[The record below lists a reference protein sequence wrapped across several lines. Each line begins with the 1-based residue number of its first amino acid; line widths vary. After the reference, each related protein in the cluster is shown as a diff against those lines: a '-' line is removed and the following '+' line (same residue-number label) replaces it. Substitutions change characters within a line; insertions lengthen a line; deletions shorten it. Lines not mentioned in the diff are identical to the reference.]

1 MVLLPASLFVLLSLL
16 TGAAEQEN
24 CLEDASQHWQQHH
37 NEQQHCIDK
46 FDEQHRDSLGSSSA
60 CAAWADAGE
69 CENNAGFMVGHCTKS
84 CNLCAILRNYS
95 ARCPAAPNRT
105 PAVVPGQMTS
115 TFERAL
121 RPEFSHLKPRLLSR
135 EPWLLAFDSFL
146 QPPEIVAL
154 LRHGEGR
161 YERSSALEQRQ
172 GHGVSSQQSEVRT
185 STSTWCRDACKDDPH
200 IRRIYER
207 VSNVTRVPA
216 ANFEL
221 LQLLKYESCPRLGH
235 VSCQYYRSHH
245 DVIEELGKMLPGP
258 RVYTFF
264 L

>member
-121 RPEFSHLKPRLLSR
+121 RPEFSHLNRGCSPVNRGCWHSTAFCSHQRLSHSCATAR
-135 EPWLLAFDSFL
+135 
-146 QPPEIVAL
+146 
-154 LRHGEGR
+154 
-161 YERSSALEQRQ
+161 
-172 GHGVSSQQSEVRT
+172 
-185 STSTWCRDACKDDPH
+185 
-200 IRRIYER
+200 
-207 VSNVTRVPA
+207 A
-216 ANFEL
+216 ATNA
-221 LQLLKYESCPRLGH
+221 LQLLNSGKVMASPRSSLKFGP
-235 VSCQYYRSHH
+235 VPRRGVEMLARTTRISDAFTSGSPMSHASQQPISNCCSFSNMK
-245 DVIEELGKMLPGP
+245 VAPVLA
-258 RVYTFF
+258 T
-264 L
+264 